1 MSVITAVELEDLVLA
16 RESTR
21 QPYCAHGGFS
31 SRIDEP
37 HFLNRGEGV
46 AYCFSKD
53 DFIFCWGPE
62 ARPPAN
68 LLAERVLHGLSCV
81 PEDERAPGT
90 HKINVGN
97 PIFVHYAAAPA
108 GPDEDRI
115 AADAAEC
122 PHGAVDTPRN
132 RSLST
137 NEQGLGTL
145 AHRYPQRD
153 KVSCLFK
160 KAALRPPWRST

>member
-37 HFLNRGEGV
+37 HFLDRGEGV

-68 LLAERVLHGLSCV
+68 LLAAHVLHGLSCV
-81 PEDERAPGT
+81 PEDERAPAPQ
-90 HKINVGN
+90 NSRAGN
-97 PIFVHYAAAPA
+97 A
-108 GPDEDRI
+108 
-115 AADAAEC
+115 
-122 PHGAVDTPRN
+122 TP
-132 RSLST
+132 
-137 NEQGLGTL
+137 
-145 AHRYPQRD
+145 AHRP
-153 KVSCLFK
+153 
-160 KAALRPPWRST
+160 AT